1 MSMKIFEWKDYG
13 RKEYLVHSYN
23 LDSPYSFPLHSHR
36 NHWELVYCEEGQF
49 HHQVN
54 GEIYNHSEGR
64 LMFIREADR
73 HLLKGRDF
81 RYSNIAF
88 SGAWMDTFRRIAGD
102 ELVQTLIKPDRRPPY
117 AVVPQTARRDLE
129 GQIRALRSSGKG
141 GRADL
146 KFSRFLHY
154 VFDSFFLPESG
165 DEPLADIPQ
174 WLRDLIL
181 HVNEE
186 ENRIPSVEELVE
198 LSCRC
203 AEHVSRSFRK
213 YMGKS
218 PSAYLKN
225 LKLNRASELLLSTN
239 YPVKEICYL
248 CSYDNANYFHRQF
261 RDTYGMTPLE
271 YRRNLGR
278 RIH

>member
-1 MSMKIFEWKDYG
+1 MSMKIFEWRDYG

-36 NHWELVYCEEGQF
+36 NHWEVVYCEQGQF
-49 HHQVN
+49 HHEVN
-54 GEIYNHSEGR
+54 GSLYSHSEGR
-64 LMFIREADR
+64 LMFIRENDR

-88 SGAWMDTFRRIAGD
+88 SGAWMDVFRRIAGD
-102 ELVQTLIKPDRRPPY
+102 ELIESLIRPDRKPPY
-117 AVVPQTARRDLE
+117 VAVPQASRTELE
-129 GQIRALRSSGKG
+129 RLIRSLRSTGMGSRG
-141 GRADL
+141 DL

-154 VFDSFFLPESG
+154 VFDSFFLSGSG
-165 DEPLADIPQ
+165 DDLSDNIPL
-174 WLRDLIL
+174 WLRELMQSVI
-181 HVNEE
+181 EE
-186 ENRIPSVEELVE
+186 ENRIPTIDELVE
-198 LSCRC
+198 KSCRC

-213 YMGKS
+213 YLGIS
-218 PSAYLKN
+218 PTAYLKDV
-225 LKLNRASELLLSTN
+225 KLNRASELLLGTN

-261 RDTYGMTPLE
+261 RERFAMTPLE